1 MGYDTAIQNTR
12 RAEGGRRLVHRQC
25 ITAYEIDAHL
35 KNSQFIESLDI
46 PDYSAIREKPFPT
59 LTQKIRE
66 RGSVSMISS
75 AENPVRM
82 RAQGPGPV
90 GSAGT

>member
-1 MGYDTAIQNTR
+1 MNRFGY
-12 RAEGGRRLVHRQC
+12 
-25 ITAYEIDAHL
+25 
-35 KNSQFIESLDI
+35 S
-46 PDYSAIREKPFPT
+46 PDYSAIHEKQFPT
-59 LTQKIRE
+59 LTQKMRE

-75 AENPVRM
+75 AENPVKM